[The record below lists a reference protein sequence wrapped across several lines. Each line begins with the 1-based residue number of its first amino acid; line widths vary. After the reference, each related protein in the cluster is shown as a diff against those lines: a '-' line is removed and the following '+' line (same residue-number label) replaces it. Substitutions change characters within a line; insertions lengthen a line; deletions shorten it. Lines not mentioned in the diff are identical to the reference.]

1 MFFIITV
8 LSASLALIVSFGKS
22 TTRYWLIWI
31 PVAFV
36 LQSLSTAILT
46 AANARDQKI
55 SGIFSEEE
63 STDIPAFGLIF
74 GSETDE
80 KAIIYIFAMASWIYN
95 WTLLAYLLLTF
106 GYLWYRLLF
115 VFKKQRNVE
124 SASENL
130 ASISYQTIIWI
141 LNLNSRDL
149 SFYFTIN
156 FFFVCWQ
163 PICHLKLNFQ

>member
-22 TTRYWLIWI
+22 TTRYWLICI

-130 ASISYQTIIWI
+130 ASISYQTII
-141 LNLNSRDL
+141 
-149 SFYFTIN
+149 
-156 FFFVCWQ
+156 
-163 PICHLKLNFQ
+163 